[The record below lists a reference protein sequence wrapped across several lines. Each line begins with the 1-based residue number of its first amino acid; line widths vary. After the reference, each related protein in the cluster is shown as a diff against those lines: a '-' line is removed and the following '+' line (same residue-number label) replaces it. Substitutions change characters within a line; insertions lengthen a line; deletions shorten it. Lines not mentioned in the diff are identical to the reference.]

1 MENKQ
6 TKRDRIAVGNE
17 KESINRPAWTSTDL
31 HACRHKHVMGGVIEN
46 HYVRSRGL

>member
-6 TKRDRIAVGNE
+6 IKRDKIAVGNE

-31 HACRHKHVMGGVIEN
+31 HACRHKQAMGGVIEN